1 MRHSAFR
8 TAKGRWCF
16 AAYDG
21 DRPVLAAEC
30 GRKATSFPA
39 MRPDDTPRLLF
50 VHMQNG
56 WHHFSVGAAPSVK
69 ELEFAAFIIDTLENN

>member
-21 DRPVLAAEC
+21 ERPVLAAEC
-30 GRKATSFPA
+30 GRKAASFPA
-39 MRPDDTPRLLF
+39 MRSDDTPRLLF
-50 VHMQNG
+50 VQMQDG
-56 WHHFSVGAAPSVK
+56 WRHFPVGAESSVE
-69 ELEFAAFIIDTLENN
+69 ELAFAAFIIDTLRNN